1 MNNPFRRRHPANQPT
16 KPAAAEPSPP
26 TERQLDQALAETFPA
41 SDPISVH
48 SEGAEPRKN
57 SERPEQG

>member
-1 MNNPFRRRHPANQPT
+1 MKNPPSRRHPANQPP
-16 KPAAAEPSPP
+16 KPAVAEPSPP

-48 SEGAEPRKN
+48 SEGAEPRK
-57 SERPEQG
+57 ETQQPEQG